1 MRRINDEHVGPFDEL
16 LENVLSVRRLQIE
29 RYAAL
34 VAVGQMPRI
43 SILRL
48 RLRRKFVCMSPE
60 IAVRRFHFDDVGAE
74 VRQDHGGA
82 WSRNEAREVH
92 HFESGKNVV
101 ACQWSS
107 PESVDRVRSPSLEPG
122 CALFEEGGRALLLVL
137 R

>member
-48 RLRRKFVCMSPE
+48 RLRRKFVGMSPE
-60 IAVRRFHFDDVGAE
+60 IAVRRLHFDDVSTE
-74 VRQDHGGA
+74 VREDHGGA
-82 WSRNEAREVH
+82 GRRNEAREVN

-101 ACQWSS
+101 ACHWSS
-107 PESVDRVRSPSLEPG
+107 LESVHRVCSLSLEP
-122 CALFEEGGRALLLVL
+122 
-137 R
+137 